1 MVDVNVVEQRI
12 RDGIERLEHVE
23 VKLLTPDG
31 RHLEAIVVSEDFEG
45 VSPVERHRMVY
56 AALGELM
63 DGPLHALVLRTLTPR
78 AWTQG
83 CGVSSD

>member
-1 MVDVNVVEQRI
+1 MVEAHVVEQRI
-12 RDGIERLEHVE
+12 REGLEGLEHVE

-31 RHLEAIVVSEDFEG
+31 RHLEAVVVSSAFRG
-45 VSPVERHRMVY
+45 VPPVERHRMVY

-63 DGPLHALVLRTLTPR
+63 DGPLHALMLRTLTPE

-83 CGVSSD
+83 CGVSTD